1 MRKSLGWDSGKS
13 NLRTEP
19 LELAAEKRHAAAGA
33 KRRALTRTACA
44 GHPKCEAR
52 CRRLFFCR
60 KGKGAVR
67 TAYCEVIATVNEPF
81 ASALSCYQ
89 MLQYVGPR
97 GIIAVT
103 LQPLQLLRDAAAVLT
118 NIGGACR

>member
-1 MRKSLGWDSGKS
+1 
-13 NLRTEP
+13 
-19 LELAAEKRHAAAGA
+19 
-33 KRRALTRTACA
+33 
-44 GHPKCEAR
+44 
-52 CRRLFFCR
+52 
-60 KGKGAVR
+60 VR

-103 LQPLQLLRDAAAVLT
+103 LQPLQLLRDATAVLT